1 MNQLILSLEIIILG
15 ILVLLSYYYIPRLYN
30 INIMRLWFDV
40 PKKIIPFITFFMLC
54 AVVGF
59 IVFSYYNI
67 FVFDITYIEYIAY
80 GLILL
85 PAIFWILLAT
95 KYLLTKKH
103 LYKVLTILSLVLTAI
118 GSLLMCHITY
128 YKNIAS
134 FISSIFFAIQTL
146 IWDAIYWS
154 IHFR

>member
-15 ILVLLSYYYIPRLYN
+15 ILVLISYYYIPRLYK

-54 AVVGF
+54 AVAGF

>member
-1 MNQLILSLEIIILG
+1 MNQVFLSLEIIILG
-15 ILVLLSYYYIPRLYN
+15 VLVLLSYYYIPRLYK
-30 INIMRLWFDV
+30 INIMRLWFDM
-40 PKKIIPFITFFMLC
+40 PKKLIPIITVFMLC

-67 FVFDITYIEYIAY
+67 FVYRITSLEYIAY

-95 KYLLTKKH
+95 KYLLTKKI
-103 LYKVLTILSLVLTAI
+103 LYRILTILSLVLTAG

-128 YKNIAS
+128 YRNIAS
-134 FISSIFFAIQTL
+134 FVSSLFFAIQTV
-146 IWDAIYWS
+146 IWDAICWS
-154 IHFR
+154 IYFK

>member
-15 ILVLLSYYYIPRLYN
+15 ILVLLSYYYIPRLYK

-54 AVVGF
+54 AVAGF

>member
-1 MNQLILSLEIIILG
+1 
-15 ILVLLSYYYIPRLYN
+15 
-30 INIMRLWFDV
+30 MRLWFDV

-54 AVVGF
+54 AVAGF